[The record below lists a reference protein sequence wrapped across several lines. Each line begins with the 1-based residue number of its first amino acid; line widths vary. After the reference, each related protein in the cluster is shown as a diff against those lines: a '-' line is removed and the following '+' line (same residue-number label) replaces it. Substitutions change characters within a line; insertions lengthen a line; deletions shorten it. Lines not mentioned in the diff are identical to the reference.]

1 MTRYHFIAAEKAL
14 RVWPVVVMCRVLGV
28 STSAF
33 YAWVASPVRGGSD
46 DQLLRVHIRA
56 IHRQSR
62 ETYGSPRILAELREQ
77 GFRVSRKRVARLMR
91 EEGVAGLPAKR
102 AFRVATTDSDHE
114 NPIADNVL
122 QRNFEAQRPN
132 EAWVGDITYLRT
144 AAGFVY
150 LAVLIDLHSRRV
162 VGWAVRDH
170 MRTSLVQEALQRAVA
185 LRNPPPGLVHHTDR
199 GSQYAS
205 AAYRQDLQR
214 IEAVPSMSRK
224 GDCWDT
230 PSRSPSSAPSSKS
243 SRDVAP
249 TGRTLR
255 PLTRR
260 SSTTSSASTTR
271 PDGTGRWASSAP
283 LRSRHTGHSLRCRR
297 LHDSVPAHPHKRSQQ
312 PWPSAGLPLSRP

>member
-1 MTRYHFIAAEKAL
+1 M
-14 RVWPVVVMCRVLGV
+14 WPVVVMCRVLDV

-33 YAWVASPVRGGSD
+33 YAWVGTPVRGGSD

-62 ETYGSPRILAELREQ
+62 ETYGSPRIVAELREQ
-77 GFRVSRKRVARLMR
+77 GLRVSRKRVARLMR

-114 NPIADNVL
+114 DPIADNVL
-122 QRNFEAQRPN
+122 QRNFEATRPN

-144 AAGFVY
+144 AAGFAY
-150 LAVLIDLHSRRV
+150 LAVIIDLHSRRV

-205 AAYRQDLQR
+205 AAYRRDLQR
-214 IEAVPSMSRK
+214 IDAIPSMSRK
-224 GDCWDT
+224 GDCWDNAVSESFFGT
-230 PSRSPSSAPSSKS
+230 LEQELAGRSPNWADAEAADAAVVDYIVSFYNQ
-243 SRDVAP
+243 
-249 TGRTLR
+249 
-255 PLTRR
+255 TRR
-260 SSTTSSASTTR
+260 HKTLGQVSPATFEAYWAESHTR
-271 PDGTGRWASSAP
+271 AA
-283 LRSRHTGHSLRCRR
+283 
-297 LHDSVPAHPHKRSQQ
+297 A
-312 PWPSAGLPLSRP
+312 